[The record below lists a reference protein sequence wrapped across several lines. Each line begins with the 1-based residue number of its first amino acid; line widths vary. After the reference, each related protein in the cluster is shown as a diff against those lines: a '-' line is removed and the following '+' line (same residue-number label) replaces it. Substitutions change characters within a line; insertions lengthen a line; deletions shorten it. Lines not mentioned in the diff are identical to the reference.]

1 MIVSLSLGLLAALC
15 WGVHDIF
22 VRYVSQTNGMLAS
35 IFTVLTIG
43 SIIMAPVCIYLGNWP
58 DLTTIALQKA
68 LVSGIFFGL
77 ALIALYQ
84 AFAIGPVRLV
94 SPIVGSFPIMS
105 VGLSLWSGQSLEL
118 FQILAVLIVVGGI
131 TLVAKGENTTTSEKR
146 LVAILWAV
154 SAAFAFFIS
163 FAYGQSATADG
174 AELPIIWVSRLAAIF
189 RICVIALLFRASLR
203 PKLSQI
209 PLLSVMGLLDG
220 VALAVVLYA
229 GTQAFAAF
237 ATVTA
242 SIFGLITII
251 LAWAFLGEK
260 MTNLQWLGVG
270 MVFSAI
276 AYWAL

>member
-68 LVSGIFFGL
+68 LVSGTFFGL

-174 AELPIIWVSRLAAIF
+174 AELPIIWVSRLAALFI
-189 RICVIALLFRASLR
+189 ICVIALLFRASLR
-203 PKLSQI
+203 SKLSQI
-209 PLLSVMGLLDG
+209 PLLSMMGLLDG

-276 AYWAL
+276 AYLAL

>member
-1 MIVSLSLGLLAALC
+1 
-15 WGVHDIF
+15 

-68 LVSGIFFGL
+68 LVSGTFFGL

-189 RICVIALLFRASLR
+189 IICVIALLFRASLR

-276 AYWAL
+276 AYLAL

>member
-58 DLTTIALQKA
+58 DLTTMALQKA
-68 LVSGIFFGL
+68 LVSGTFFGF

-131 TLVAKGENTTTSEKR
+131 TVVAKGESTTTSEKR
-146 LVAILWAV
+146 LVAILWAI

-189 RICVIALLFRASLR
+189 IICVIALLFRASLR

-260 MTNLQWLGVG
+260 MTNLQWLGVV

-276 AYWAL
+276 AYLAL